1 VLGRVVDSVNTDSI
15 DAQLL
20 ELDDI
25 SLAAIGIGDG
35 ISQVGGATGL
45 IVDATDIESVIAC
58 EECCNDGS
66 ICWPTIVTVGKR
78 TIAFDRDRR
87 QAAALFLYERRC

>member
-1 VLGRVVDSVNTDSI
+1 VLGRVVDSVDTDGI

-25 SLAAIGIGDG
+25 SLTAVGIGNG
-35 ISQVGGATGL
+35 VSQVGGATGL
-45 IVDATDIESVIAC
+45 IVDATDIESVVAC
-58 EECCNDGS
+58 EECCDDMS
-66 ICWPTIVTVGKR
+66 VCWPTIVTVGKR

-87 QAAALFLYERRC
+87 